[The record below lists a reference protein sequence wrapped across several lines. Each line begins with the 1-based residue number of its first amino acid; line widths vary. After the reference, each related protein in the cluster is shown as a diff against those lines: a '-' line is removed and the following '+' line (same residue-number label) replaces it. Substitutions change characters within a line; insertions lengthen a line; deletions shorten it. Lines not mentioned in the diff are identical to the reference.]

1 MSTHTQ
7 FVNVLQNK
15 KQSVFAAKANV
26 LNRVTA
32 AKQRILSPVTIIPTY
47 DDVQAVS
54 YDDALTS
61 PEMYDNVYIEGTQ
74 PYQQPPVEV
83 EEGNVRKHTD
93 GTFSV
98 IEDDGYVHNF
108 GSNEQEARSYGA
120 YSTAQAKAREED
132 APDTR
137 SSMDVVNR
145 LGQGLTGIFGSGYKG
160 VVGIGATLR
169 NQIEDYNSRGPWKTP
184 VVQLG
189 REDQGTK
196 WYKITEEDESRF
208 NNIEQLPSEIQQL
221 YRKSLKFK
229 ILTELKNRAEIA
241 KEKLVVAEKDI
252 ADINKIIPV
261 NRAVE
266 LARSTEF
273 KYVAETDGLWEA
285 TKHTLGSEW
294 DSYLYGG
301 IDAIP
306 YMVILATG
314 NAPVVTSLV
323 ASMAMGNN
331 VDNTQ
336 EFIKLN
342 NGKEPTKDE
351 AARILAFS
359 TAQAAVDAIG
369 DRLAVAGLPKG
380 VVAALSTQ
388 LTSAKKVLSSTVRS
402 VPRVLDNFVART
414 AIKVATLPIKTG
426 FTEGTA
432 GAAEAASK
440 QIAVS
445 GKITDTAD
453 IVESAIEEAFAAPV
467 GAVGAKTAVATG
479 KFALGIGKR
488 IVGKGNKDAERKE
501 RPTGTTGT
509 PEIIEP
515 PLPIDKA
522 EFDTLIG
529 SVVYAEGEDQTKNI
543 KTLYELGKRELT
555 STQEEIH
562 AKKVTELKNKINNK
576 TANTNPVDDEGKASL
591 ENVVNLTEEEF
602 KKVEEELTGSKES
615 KEEDKVY
622 LESISKLITAKKR
635 AEASISTVSEDIRDG
650 VEERHKGAS
659 TLFSEIKT
667 LVNSLVAPNAN
678 PDQINREILTK
689 INELQTHSGNLE
701 KKEEAFR
708 KAENYVVDES
718 KEIPESAEL
727 DTNEAIVDENGVKPR
742 VGTGNI
748 GSAIV
753 IGTTKNRS
761 TTYTVYYNQS
771 RTEIDAAN
779 KEHEGYVTEITRLEA
794 GGSSISNLIN
804 AVAADNKYVD
814 AVATTATAYL
824 KSTIHA
830 DTKNR
835 VVALKSQQAT
845 IAALAEQEYI
855 RSEIEATG
863 PEIDA
868 LDAEPTRTG
877 TINVFWGKP
886 ESNESTK
893 ILSNLAPRT
902 FTYEGRE
909 YGSVEHA
916 YQSNKSGTF
925 DQDTYTEY
933 VKIKGFGRKIQGKA
947 STDQLKKADSLGL
960 MKKLVVESFI
970 QNPDSDAAVKLM
982 QYAEFTHDND
992 GLIDQAFL
1000 DGLYLAQES
1009 LDKSAQDA
1017 ADTNV
1022 TDTDSQTTLT
1032 EETSPEGTPV
1042 TPQEETTEVP
1052 TEGSSAEIQ
1061 AQIDALV
1068 IKKEKAK
1075 VREKAEAAEQKTA
1088 PVDTATEETT
1098 PTVTTETIHGVSV
1111 TYTEVDD
1118 NAISSLAAN
1127 SNEQGIKIRKNIT
1140 VDSVINYMLGNHVQ
1154 GDKGKQ
1160 AKIDVKNE
1168 VTTKINEE
1176 YGVNFLEILKGLS
1189 DTEIRNFILLHEYR
1203 HTQQRDKRDT
1213 TEEFIADYNANKV
1226 TFEKDANVYALKRMQ
1241 LLPGKLTAQESIQES
1256 SEAGVPKK
1264 GDVVTLEFYFEK
1276 EDKLVP
1282 VKVTIENIK
1291 EIEQGRTVIKDNKG
1305 NIIEEIPGLTEYELD
1320 LRSNKGKTYSVIVG
1334 TDGNITQFLG
1344 DKGGLKVG
1352 TDNYILEFNLE
1363 SLPTQQTS
1371 EVSYKVDNNLSLQ
1384 ESELDVHT
1392 LSVLFPAAINADGTL
1407 KTGNTADAAVNK
1419 LGKFLKVCE

>member
-1098 PTVTTETIHGVSV
+1098 PPVTKVSAADTTTET
-1111 TYTEVDD
+1111 EVDTQQP
-1118 NAISSLAAN
+1118 AQQSSKISTVSYNPEGKATQIYTVKG
-1127 SNEQGIKIRKNIT
+1127 SKIFNKNN
-1140 VDSVINYMLGNHVQ
+1140 VEVFKEDSVDRNKIFANLAVKEERAQVVEH
-1154 GDKGKQ
+1154 KGKKYVVNDKQ
-1160 AKIDVKNE
+1160 QIMSVATGKIMKWAENDGTRKA
-1168 VTTKINEE
+1168 I
-1176 YGVNFLEILKGLS
+1176 LEQI
-1189 DTEIRNFILLHEYR
+1189 
-1203 HTQQRDKRDT
+1203 Q
-1213 TEEFIADYNANKV
+1213 
-1226 TFEKDANVYALKRMQ
+1226 
-1241 LLPGKLTAQESIQES
+1241 PAQESVQES

-1276 EDKLVP
+1276 ENKLVP

>member
-1 MSTHTQ
+1 MTDPTQ
-7 FVNVLQNK
+7 SFVNALQGKQQLIRNQKQAVLPK
-15 KQSVFAAKANV
+15 VA
-26 LNRVTA
+26 A
-32 AKQRILSPVTIIPTY
+32 AKQAIFNFAPTVIPSYNNVSAPSYDDVVAPTYDNIYTEETSPVT
-47 DDVQAVS
+47 
-54 YDDALTS
+54 L
-61 PEMYDNVYIEGTQ
+61 
-74 PYQQPPVEV
+74 PPVANQ
-83 EEGNVRKHTD
+83 EGNIREHTD

-98 IEDDGYVHNF
+98 IENDGF
-108 GSNEQEARSYGA
+108 IQPFKDEFSARSYGA
-120 YSTAQAKAREED
+120 YTTTKDEARRQG
-132 APDTR
+132 APEPG
-137 SSMDVVNR
+137 SAGDVANR
-145 LGQGLTGIFGSGYKG
+145 LLQGTFNLVGMGYKG
-160 VVGIGATLR
+160 AVGTGQTLR
-169 NQIEDYNSRGPWKTP
+169 HQIDDYNSRGPWKTP

-208 NNIEQLPSEIQQL
+208 NNIEQLPSEIQKL
-221 YRKSLKFK
+221 YRQSLKYR
-229 ILTELKNRAEIA
+229 ILTELKNRAEKT
-241 KEKLVVAEKDI
+241 KENLIVAEERV
-252 ADINKIIPV
+252 ASVNEAIPV
-261 NRAVE
+261 DRTIEAVRD
-266 LARSTEF
+266 AEF
-273 KYVAETDGLWEA
+273 AYVAETEGLWEA
-285 TKHTLGSEW
+285 TKHTLKEDW
-294 DSYLYGG
+294 TSYLYGG
-301 IDAIP
+301 VEAIP
-306 YMVILATG
+306 YMAVLATG
-314 NAPVVTSLV
+314 NIPAITTLVTS
-323 ASMAMGNN
+323 MAVGNN
-331 VDNTQ
+331 VENTK
-336 EFIKLN
+336 EFLRLN
-342 NGKEPTKDE
+342 DGREPTQDE
-351 AARILAFS
+351 AARIQLFS
-359 TAQAAVDAIG
+359 VTQATVDAIG
-369 DRLAVAGLPKG
+369 DRLAVAGLPKA
-380 VVAALSTQ
+380 VRAALSKR
-388 LTSAKKVLSSTVRS
+388 LISAKKVLSSTAKS
-402 VPRVLDNFVART
+402 VPSKFKGFAAKTVAKIITTPVKMAVTEAPAGAFEDISRQI
-414 AIKVATLPIKTG
+414 A
-426 FTEGTA
+426 TEGRISDP
-432 GAAEAASK
+432 AAVVQATIME
-440 QIAVS
+440 
-445 GKITDTAD
+445 G
-453 IVESAIEEAFAAPV
+453 FAAPV
-467 GAVGAKTAVATG
+467 AGPVVRVGAA
-479 KFALGIGKR
+479 
-488 IVGKGNKDAERKE
+488 VGKGITKAVKDKKVDTPETLE
-501 RPTGTTGT
+501 STGTIESTESTESTEG
-509 PEIIEP
+509 IEP

-543 KTLYELGKRELT
+543 KTLHELRKRELT
-555 STQEEIH
+555 TKQEEIH
-562 AKKVTELKNKINNK
+562 AKKVTELENKINKK

-591 ENVVNLTEEEF
+591 ENAVNLTEEEF
-602 KKVEEELTGSKES
+602 KKLEEELTGSKES

-622 LESISKLITAKKR
+622 LESISKVITAKKR

-659 TLFSEIKT
+659 TLFSEVKT
-667 LVNSLVAPNAN
+667 LVNSLVAPNAD
-678 PDQINREILTK
+678 PDQINRKILTK

-701 KKEEAFR
+701 KKEKAFR

-718 KEIPESAEL
+718 KETPESAEL

-742 VGTGNI
+742 VGTGDI

-814 AVATTATAYL
+814 AVATAATAYL

-845 IAALAEQEYI
+845 IAALAKQEYI

-1052 TEGSSAEIQ
+1052 TEALTDEEIEARINADTLELQ
-1061 AQIDALV
+1061 RRKEAQ
-1068 IKKEKAK
+1068 
-1075 VREKAEAAEQKTA
+1075 AAEQETA
-1088 PVDTATEETT
+1088 PVATAPVETT
-1098 PTVTTETIHGVSV
+1098 PPVEQDTTTPTTSPPTATTETIHGVSV

-1226 TFEKDANVYALKRMQ
+1226 TFEKDANVYALQRMQ

-1256 SEAGVPKK
+1256 
-1264 GDVVTLEFYFEK
+1264 
-1276 EDKLVP
+1276 
-1282 VKVTIENIK
+1282 
-1291 EIEQGRTVIKDNKG
+1291 
-1305 NIIEEIPGLTEYELD
+1305 
-1320 LRSNKGKTYSVIVG
+1320 
-1334 TDGNITQFLG
+1334 
-1344 DKGGLKVG
+1344 
-1352 TDNYILEFNLE
+1352 
-1363 SLPTQQTS
+1363 S

-1407 KTGNTADAAVNK
+1407 KTGDTASAAVNK